1 MKKYSDRTSIEA
13 LDLIIFGDR
22 NFTPEFENIKKHIEE
37 DLIKDIEGRNDFL
50 FNLRRIVG
58 LSPKYRAIDSKNYKI
73 SKSVLERLLVRHAIL
88 NITLKKEDNYLASK
102 AFIPNSERFWAA
114 GNSKV
119 LDDQAVLPNLWQNT
133 VAHEYSSNSLYFMLN
148 GVLSFLD
155 KRKRIAPGVS
165 NLERH
170 VVAEKNIRTY
180 KLAVTDLFVEKAI
193 AYLEHDSRLYKN
205 YGMCLFFIGSVP
217 LVVAIVVSFSKFYY
231 LTDRWSIFSFGSDRW
246 YFLIQSFISGFTFYG
261 FLVLITVYSWRFGKA
276 MIEQSERL
284 SERRHALRQGRLF
297 IHLNNGEMSASD
309 LEKAFDWNVAKT
321 NAFTGV
327 PTEASAPW
335 GGVIKEALKA
345 IPEIFKTSK
354 GGEK

>member
-1 MKKYSDRTSIEA
+1 
-13 LDLIIFGDR
+13 
-22 NFTPEFENIKKHIEE
+22 
-37 DLIKDIEGRNDFL
+37 
-50 FNLRRIVG
+50 
-58 LSPKYRAIDSKNYKI
+58 
-73 SKSVLERLLVRHAIL
+73 
-88 NITLKKEDNYLASK
+88 
-102 AFIPNSERFWAA
+102 
-114 GNSKV
+114 
-119 LDDQAVLPNLWQNT
+119 
-133 VAHEYSSNSLYFMLN
+133 
-148 GVLSFLD
+148 
-155 KRKRIAPGVS
+155 
-165 NLERH
+165 
-170 VVAEKNIRTY
+170 
-180 KLAVTDLFVEKAI
+180 
-193 AYLEHDSRLYKN
+193 
-205 YGMCLFFIGSVP
+205 MCLFFIGSVP

-246 YFLIQSFISGFTFYG
+246 YSLIQSFISGFTFYG